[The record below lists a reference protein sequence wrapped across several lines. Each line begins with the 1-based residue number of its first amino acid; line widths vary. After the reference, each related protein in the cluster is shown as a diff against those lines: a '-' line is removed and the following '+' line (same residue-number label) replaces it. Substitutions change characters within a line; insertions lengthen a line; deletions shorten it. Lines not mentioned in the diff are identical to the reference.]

1 MVNLVPSQGGGAG
14 EGGGPALLSIYIGDN
29 ADCLTEGRLSS
40 VCSCAHACPMP
51 CLCLPT
57 VCLVSGLPYV
67 WPWPMPAHVWPA
79 RYLIVI

>member
-14 EGGGPALLSIYIGDN
+14 EGGPALLSIYIGDN

-40 VCSCAHACPMP
+40 VCSCA
-51 CLCLPT
+51 LCLPYALPMPAYCLPC

-67 WPWPMPAHVWPA
+67 WPDPDPGLCPG
-79 RYLIVI
+79 LS